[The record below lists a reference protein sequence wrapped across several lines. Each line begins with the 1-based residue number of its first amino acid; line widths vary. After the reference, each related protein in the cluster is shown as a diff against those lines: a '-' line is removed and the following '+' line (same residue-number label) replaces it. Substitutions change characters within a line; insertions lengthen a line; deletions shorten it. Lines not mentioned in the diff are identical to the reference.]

1 MIIKR
6 VPLATLVADPDNARS
21 HPQKNLD
28 AIKGSLAKFKQVE
41 PLVVN
46 KRTGLVIGG
55 NGRLAAMRDLGWTEA
70 DVTEVDLDNTQAAAL
85 AIALNRT
92 AETAEWEM
100 EQLGTTLQALR
111 EDGFDL
117 ADIGFDLDDMADM
130 IGGQSSGEDS
140 IKLADRFGA
149 PPFSILDS
157 RQGYWQERKRAWL
170 SLGIK
175 SEIGRGGGQQVA
187 SLKSQE
193 RLDAFRQTRK
203 S

>member
-187 SLKSQE
+187 SFKSQE

>member
-92 AETAEWEM
+92 AETAEM
-100 EQLGTTLQALR
+100 ERLKTITTPR
-111 EDGFDL
+111 TT
-117 ADIGFDLDDMADM
+117 
-130 IGGQSSGEDS
+130 
-140 IKLADRFGA
+140 A
-149 PPFSILDS
+149 PAPA
-157 RQGYWQERKRAWL
+157 KRPP
-170 SLGIK
+170 
-175 SEIGRGGGQQVA
+175 SETPEAVPTPGGG
-187 SLKSQE
+187 
-193 RLDAFRQTRK
+193 R
-203 S
+203 